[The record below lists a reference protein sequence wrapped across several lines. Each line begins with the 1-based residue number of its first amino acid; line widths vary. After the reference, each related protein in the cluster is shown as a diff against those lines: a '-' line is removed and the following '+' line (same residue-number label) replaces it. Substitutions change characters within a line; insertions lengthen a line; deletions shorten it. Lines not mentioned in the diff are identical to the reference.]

1 MDIRRSR
8 LLKTKHLIQLGAALA
23 LAALVLTACTKSAT
37 NSNNANNSNSTSN
50 SNTPANKN
58 SSTAATTGD
67 YSTPTAAFQSF
78 YAAVKGNDLDGI
90 KRSISKSAMA
100 SLEKDAAK
108 DNKTVDEALKE
119 VVKDAP
125 SSRPEIRNEKIEG
138 DKATIEFKDDKM
150 NTWSPVSFVKEDGQW
165 KIAITD

>member
-1 MDIRRSR
+1 M
-8 LLKTKHLIQLGAALA
+8 KTKYLTRLG
-23 LAALVLTACTKSAT
+23 AALVLTACNKSAT
-37 NSNNANNSNSTSN
+37 NSNNTNNSNNSNSTSN

-150 NTWSPVSFVKEDGQW
+150 NTWSPVSFVKEGGQW